1 MTLTDFPA
9 TRVGEK
15 ERREARRRYI
25 TAALRVKYQ
34 ALSEIGKLL
43 DSGHIDEDTALDMYD
58 EVKELHFR

>member
-1 MTLTDFPA
+1 MTITDFPMS
-9 TRVGEK
+9 TVVEK

-25 TAALRVKYQ
+25 VAALRVKYQ

-43 DSGHIDEDTALDMYD
+43 DAGHIDEDTALDMYD